1 MTIMNVMLT
10 LLWMLFSVAA
20 YRLGIADGLSAGR
33 MGRLLGQRPPKE
45 EDTLL
50 KRINAYDGR
59 KKGDHG
65 TNN

>member
-20 YRLGIADGLSAGR
+20 YRLGMADGLSAGR

-59 KKGDHG
+59 KGDHG